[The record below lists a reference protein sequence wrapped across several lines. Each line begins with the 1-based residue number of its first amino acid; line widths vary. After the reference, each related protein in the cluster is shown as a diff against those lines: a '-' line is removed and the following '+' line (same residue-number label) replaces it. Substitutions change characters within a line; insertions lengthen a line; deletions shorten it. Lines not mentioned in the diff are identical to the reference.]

1 MLNQSLV
8 NSVKVSQA
16 SHMEVW
22 LSNHLKDGETFQ
34 KMTLSLENSAY
45 LGQFLGIGQ
54 IVHSD
59 GQEYVQQC
67 VCGYGLRVGRQA
79 KEKALASLRGSLQ
92 NFSAWTL
99 EIVA

>member
-1 MLNQSLV
+1 MPQETHAEPKLSKLSESKPGFPHG
-8 NSVKVSQA
+8 SVTLQPSKR
-16 SHMEVW
+16 W
-22 LSNHLKDGETFQ
+22 LDIPEDD
-34 KMTLSLENSAY
+34 SLENSAY

-67 VCGYGLRVGRQA
+67 ICEYGLRVGRQA

-92 NFSAWTL
+92 NFSA
-99 EIVA
+99 